1 MRMFKELTHGLM
13 VKKTDNVIVQ
23 LFRYFIVSGLSLVID
38 FCTLF
43 VFTDLLH
50 IQYLVSGI
58 LSYSI
63 GLVINYFISV
73 NWVFNSRNYEDRR
86 KEFIVFAGIGIL
98 GLGVNTLVMWICTG
112 LLGLY
117 YLASRVIS
125 AAIGYTWK
133 YVARRVILF
142 RKKQPLV

>member
-13 VKKTDNVIVQ
+13 VQKTDNVIVQ

-63 GLVINYFISV
+63 GLVINYFI
-73 NWVFNSRNYEDRR
+73 
-86 KEFIVFAGIGIL
+86 
-98 GLGVNTLVMWICTG
+98 
-112 LLGLY
+112 
-117 YLASRVIS
+117 
-125 AAIGYTWK
+125 
-133 YVARRVILF
+133 
-142 RKKQPLV
+142 